1 MVAIGIW
8 FVSAVLFVR
17 TESRTEGALVPLG
30 LFRRPAVSAS
40 MVVAGLMTFGMYA
53 MLFLVPLYLQAVC
66 GATAFVAGLELL
78 PLSLTFVLVS
88 SHSGRLVARFGPR
101 AVMTAGM
108 ALMGAGLQIG
118 RAPV

>member
-1 MVAIGIW
+1 
-8 FVSAVLFVR
+8 
-17 TESRTEGALVPLG
+17 
-30 LFRRPAVSAS
+30 
-40 MVVAGLMTFGMYA
+40 MVVAGLMPFGMDA

-108 ALMGAGLQIG
+108 ALMGAGLLILAG
-118 RAPV
+118 LSVDTGLDRKSTRLNSSH